1 MAKNM
6 KGNGK
11 TTKCM
16 DMGHYCGKIREN
28 IKEILIMIR
37 EKDTEHFIGQTVVS
51 IQENGKMASNMAK
64 VFTFVRK
71 VNVKASGTMEKES
84 NG

>member
-1 MAKNM
+1 M

-16 DMGHYCGKIREN
+16 DMEHYCGKTKEN
-28 IKEILIMIR
+28 IKEILQLTR
-37 EKDTEHFIGQTVVS
+37 EKDMEHFIGQTVVN
-51 IQENGKMASNMAK
+51 IQENGKMASNMAR

-71 VNVKASGTMEKES
+71 VNVKVSGKMEKE
-84 NG
+84 